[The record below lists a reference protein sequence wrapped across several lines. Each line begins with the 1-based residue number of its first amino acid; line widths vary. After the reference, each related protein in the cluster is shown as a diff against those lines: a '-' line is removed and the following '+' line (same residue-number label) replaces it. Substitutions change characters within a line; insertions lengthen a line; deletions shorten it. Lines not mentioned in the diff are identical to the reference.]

1 MKLFLIIKLRI
12 IQRYKIC
19 VQRLFD
25 LSRKSEMILT
35 GKEIYHEVIA
45 KRITIEP
52 FDREN
57 LNPNSYN
64 YHLGNIV
71 KISSNNLID
80 AAKEQEWISFEIPYE
95 GIVLEPYRL
104 YLGHTL
110 ENIGSKEYVTSLIG
124 RSSVGRLGLYLQL
137 SADLGQLG
145 AIHSW

>member
-1 MKLFLIIKLRI
+1 
-12 IQRYKIC
+12 
-19 VQRLFD
+19 
-25 LSRKSEMILT
+25 MILT

-145 AIHSW
+145 AIHSWI